1 MQYFS
6 CHPSIQGE
14 GNMSGILCFHVFIFM
29 VPEEAESIAQSEVCV
44 LINVYLF
51 PLADVNCL
59 FLVMETL
66 RS

>member
-1 MQYFS
+1 
-6 CHPSIQGE
+6 
-14 GNMSGILCFHVFIFM
+14 MSGILCFHVFIFM
-29 VPEEAESIAQSEVCV
+29 VPEEAEPMAQSEVCV